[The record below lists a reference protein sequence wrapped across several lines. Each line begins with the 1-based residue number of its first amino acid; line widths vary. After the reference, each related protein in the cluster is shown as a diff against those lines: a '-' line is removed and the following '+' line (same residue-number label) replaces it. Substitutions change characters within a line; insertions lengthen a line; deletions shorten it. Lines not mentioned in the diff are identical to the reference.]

1 LRGVGGVFP
10 AHPKAKE
17 KNLLKSVGWD
27 LGLRI
32 ASDVR
37 TFGDLGLWI
46 ASDVRT
52 VWDLGLWTYPKKTSS
67 FFYWGRFFLQRVLGI
82 WAKNARRGILSNYP
96 KKGAFLSDFV
106 RFRDKELRF
115 FCFGLFSYHLLT
127 FLLKGAL
134 QKCFK
139 ICFSALK

>member
-1 LRGVGGVFP
+1 
-10 AHPKAKE
+10 
-17 KNLLKSVGWD
+17 
-27 LGLRI
+27 LGFGI

-37 TFGDLGLWI
+37 TVWDLGLRI

-67 FFYWGRFFLQRVLGI
+67 FFYWGRFFLQRVWGI

-106 RFRDKELRF
+106 RFGDCGLRF
-115 FCFGLFSYHLLT
+115 FVLGFFPIIYYH
-127 FLLKGAL
+127 FY
-134 QKCFK
+134 
-139 ICFSALK
+139 